1 MEHTTVKYI
10 IRSLVIQETKWNTLL
25 NKIASLVNVP
35 GQHGIVQADGRL
47 DVWSRRQVVKCA
59 VLLHWSCCSCRT
71 ASSYSNTRSSGDNSS
86 SGISRGRRRG
96 AAVAATSAGIDGLS
110 GSCSY
115 GISRRCC
122 YTRIHS
128 SKARE
133 TLAAAGGYC
142 GRGVRE
148 DGGCGRR
155 CGNSNFRRT
164 SLIV

>member
-35 GQHGIVQADGRL
+35 GQHGIVQADARL

-59 VLLHWSCCSCRT
+59 VLLDWSCCSCST
-71 ASSYSNTRSSGDNSS
+71 ASRYSNTRSSGDNSS

-115 GISRRCC
+115 GISRRSC
-122 YTRIHS
+122 YTRIYS
-128 SKARE
+128 IQSQGKPW
-133 TLAAAGGYC
+133 LLLGAAAGG
-142 GRGVRE
+142 G
-148 DGGCGRR
+148 
-155 CGNSNFRRT
+155 CGNSNFRRI
-164 SLIV
+164 SLIE

>member
-10 IRSLVIQETKWNTLL
+10 IRSLVILETKWNTLL

-35 GQHGIVQADGRL
+35 GQHGIVQTYGRL

-59 VLLHWSCCSCRT
+59 VLLHCS
-71 ASSYSNTRSSGDNSS
+71 SSSRYSNTRSSGDNSS
-86 SGISRGRRRG
+86 SGISRHGRRG

-122 YTRIHS
+122 YTRIYS
-128 SKARE
+128 IQSQGKPWLLLLA
-133 TLAAAGGYC
+133 AAAGGC
-142 GRGVRE
+142 G
-148 DGGCGRR
+148 
-155 CGNSNFRRT
+155 
-164 SLIV
+164 